1 MEKVEVRFKNG
12 IRLMGR
18 ACADIA
24 IEHFGGYEVQKPDK
38 PIELKKKL
46 PPEVTKPIPLKT
58 EKDIVYDLVPKTELT
73 DEEKKKAEDQK
84 KLEAQIVFKKEY
96 GSKNKEEL
104 QSFATEKNYPKTEWE
119 KLTKAKLLNYLIE
132 KS

>member
-46 PPEVTKPIPLKT
+46 PPEITKAIPLKT
-58 EKDIVYDLVPKTELT
+58 EKVEEIKTIAPETVKADVIETLPPA
-73 DEEKKKAEDQK
+73 DE
-84 KLEAQIVFKKEY
+84 
-96 GSKNKEEL
+96 
-104 QSFATEKNYPKTEWE
+104 TEKTPEPVKKVRKTPVRS
-119 KLTKAKLLNYLIE
+119 
-132 KS
+132 KSKKS

>member
-46 PPEVTKPIPLKT
+46 PPEITKAIPLKT
-58 EKDIVYDLVPKTELT
+58 EKVEEIKPIVPEIVKAEVKTETLPPAV
-73 DEEKKKAEDQK
+73 E
-84 KLEAQIVFKKEY
+84 
-96 GSKNKEEL
+96 
-104 QSFATEKNYPKTEWE
+104 TEKTAESVKKVRKTPV
-119 KLTKAKLLNYLIE
+119 
-132 KS
+132 KSKSKKS

>member
-24 IEHFGGYEVQKPDK
+24 IEFFGGYEVQKPDK

-46 PPEVTKPIPLKT
+46 PKEITQPIPLKT
-58 EKDIVYDLVPKTELT
+58 EKVEEVQEVKTIAPET
-73 DEEKKKAEDQK
+73 VKADVIPETTSVDAEKINEPVKKVRKTPVKSKSK
-84 KLEAQIVFKKEY
+84 KQ
-96 GSKNKEEL
+96 
-104 QSFATEKNYPKTEWE
+104 
-119 KLTKAKLLNYLIE
+119 
-132 KS
+132 

>member
-46 PPEVTKPIPLKT
+46 PKEITQPIPLKT
-58 EKDIVYDLVPKTELT
+58 EKVEEVKAIAPDTVKADVIPETTAVDVEKTNEPV
-73 DEEKKKAEDQK
+73 KKVRKTPVKSKSK
-84 KLEAQIVFKKEY
+84 KQ
-96 GSKNKEEL
+96 
-104 QSFATEKNYPKTEWE
+104 
-119 KLTKAKLLNYLIE
+119 
-132 KS
+132 